1 MSQGFFRYPGGKSK
15 LRNKITMRLADAE
28 KEGLQYR
35 EPFFGGGS
43 IGLQLLS
50 KTDIKNI
57 WINDKDIGIAC
68 LWTSVIRYIDD
79 FKERI
84 NAFVPSVRHF
94 HQFKEE
100 LIAID
105 KMPKQRKK
113 IVDIGFKKLAIHQIS
128 YSGLGTKSGGPLGGE
143 KQESIYKIDCRWS
156 PKNICKKATRL
167 HDKFATISIHDNCCT
182 NLDFEE
188 LFISGEDD
196 ALIYLDPPY
205 FVKGNVLYQ
214 EGFTEEDHHRLAGL
228 LKETKHSWVLS
239 YDDCDEVRALYSGW
253 ADFHSVDVKYSITAT
268 KENGERKSTKKP
280 ELLIYPKKKMIKKKT
295 LRIVD
300 DIRVVY
306 TRGEVNDKIN
316 RIVKKFVDK
325 LNSKYYA
332 DERQAKVEKIAEDN
346 FYGKKS
352 EVFIADYLHQV
363 QDFPRVLPDIEI
375 RIGASKGWDEDLP
388 YNREDKNYPNVHVKS
403 CRESILGFGKG
414 YSWTFQWKNWQSG
427 GGRDAIFDG
436 PDDDLVAFVVM
447 DSAEGN
453 SCTIKAI
460 LPWGE
465 VKNLLREPILE
476 RLKKIKKCLYFD
488 DL

>member
-1 MSQGFFRYPGGKSK
+1 M
-15 LRNKITMRLADAE
+15 
-28 KEGLQYR
+28 
-35 EPFFGGGS
+35 
-43 IGLQLLS
+43 
-50 KTDIKNI
+50 
-57 WINDKDIGIAC
+57 
-68 LWTSVIRYIDD
+68 
-79 FKERI
+79 
-84 NAFVPSVRHF
+84 
-94 HQFKEE
+94 
-100 LIAID
+100 
-105 KMPKQRKK
+105 
-113 IVDIGFKKLAIHQIS
+113 
-128 YSGLGTKSGGPLGGE
+128 
-143 KQESIYKIDCRWS
+143 
-156 PKNICKKATRL
+156 
-167 HDKFATISIHDNCCT
+167 
-182 NLDFEE
+182 
-188 LFISGEDD
+188 
-196 ALIYLDPPY
+196 
-205 FVKGNVLYQ
+205 
-214 EGFTEEDHHRLAGL
+214 
-228 LKETKHSWVLS
+228 
-239 YDDCDEVRALYSGW
+239 
-253 ADFHSVDVKYSITAT
+253 
-268 KENGERKSTKKP
+268 
-280 ELLIYPKKKMIKKKT
+280 
-295 LRIVD
+295 
-300 DIRVVY
+300 
-306 TRGEVNDKIN
+306 
-316 RIVKKFVDK
+316 DK